1 MNLLEKFD
9 IAQWAP
15 ELDHAQQAHALAL
28 LENGGVL
35 VFPQLAFA
43 LREEEKKFLSPDW
56 SNGKAKNISLRP
68 RPLGQEEF
76 KGAQGEPQDLAA
88 LRAMVQRYREQAT
101 DLVTHLFPA
110 YRPHLQEANTSY
122 RPFEISARQVSYRKD
137 DRRLH
142 VDAFPSN
149 PTRGTRLL
157 RVFTNIN
164 PHGLP
169 RSWRV
174 GEPFADMSARF
185 LPKAKLMWPGQS
197 WLMHKL
203 HITKRP
209 RTQYDHLML
218 QLHDHAKADLDY
230 QAQCPQQHIDFA
242 PGTTWVVFSDQV
254 MHAAMGGQFMMEQTF
269 HLPVDGLAHPEH
281 SPLRIL
287 ERLQQRALL

>member
-35 VFPQLAFA
+35 VFPQLAFE

-101 DLVTHLFPA
+101 ALVTHLFPT